1 MEKKI
6 LESGEMY
13 LETIF
18 LLKQRSDFVRSVD
31 IVAELGYSKSSVS
44 RGVNLL
50 KEKGYITVDENG
62 KIEFTELGLNYTS
75 GIYERHKI
83 LTAFLESIG
92 VRADIAEND
101 ACRIEHVI
109 SPESLAA
116 IKNFVN
122 KENPA
127 E

>member
-13 LETIF
+13 LETIY
-18 LLKQRSDFVRSVD
+18 LLKTRSDYVRSVD

-50 KEKGYITVDENG
+50 KEKGYITVDTSG
-62 KIEFTELGLNYTS
+62 KIEFTKLGLEYTKD
-75 GIYERHKI
+75 IYERHKI
-83 LTAFLESIG
+83 LTAFLEGIG

-109 SPESLAA
+109 SPESLNA
-116 IKNFVN
+116 IKTFSERN
-122 KENPA
+122 KSK
-127 E
+127 